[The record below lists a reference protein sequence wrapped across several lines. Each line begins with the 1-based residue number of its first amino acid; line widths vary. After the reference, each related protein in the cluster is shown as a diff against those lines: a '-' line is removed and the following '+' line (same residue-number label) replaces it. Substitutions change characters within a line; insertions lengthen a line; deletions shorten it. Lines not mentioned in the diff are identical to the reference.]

1 MATIPAGQK
10 FHTVSA
16 HVDTTNKGSAQA
28 NSNREVFTMQD
39 IEDSVG
45 GGLVTSLT
53 TTGDSGAATLVSGVL
68 NIPEYTDTVTSLTT
82 TGDSGAATLVSG
94 VLNIPTPNS
103 APLVWSAQ
111 LAQSSTGNPAPQT
124 RAVDTL
130 IGNFGG
136 GFRDVEFTRT
146 GVGTYK
152 ARVIYT
158 ANNTSVTKLTLVF
171 GDSICRI
178 TGSSQGS
185 GSGISYRE
193 WTFETPGFDGVLS
206 DGLLLGNN
214 GGYTTITL
222 YA

>member
-68 NIPEYTDTVTSLTT
+68 NIP
-82 TGDSGAATLVSG
+82 
-94 VLNIPTPNS
+94 TPIS

-185 GSGISYRE
+185 GSGLSYRE

>member
-1 MATIPAGQK
+1 
-10 FHTVSA
+10 
-16 HVDTTNKGSAQA
+16 
-28 NSNREVFTMQD
+28 
-39 IEDSVG
+39 
-45 GGLVTSLT
+45 LVTL
-53 TTGDSGAATLVSGVL
+53 G
-68 NIPEYTDTVTSLTT
+68 E
-82 TGDSGAATLVSG
+82 
-94 VLNIPTPNS
+94 
-103 APLVWSAQ
+103 
-111 LAQSSTGNPAPQT
+111 
-124 RAVDTL
+124 
-130 IGNFGG
+130 
-136 GFRDVEFTRT
+136 FRDVEFTRT

>member
-28 NSNREVFTMQD
+28 NSDREVFTMQD

-45 GGLVTSLT
+45 GGL
-53 TTGDSGAATLVSGVL
+53 
-68 NIPEYTDTVTSLTT
+68 VTSLTT

-111 LAQSSTGNPAPQT
+111 LAQSSTGNPIPQT

-158 ANNTSVTKLTLVF
+158 ANNTSVNKLTLVF

-178 TGSSQGS
+178 TGGSQGS
-185 GSGISYRE
+185 GGGGSYKE
-193 WTFETPGFDGVLS
+193 WIFETPGFDGVLS

>member
-1 MATIPAGQK
+1 MAVIPAGQK
-10 FHTVSA
+10 FHTVSSS
-16 HVDTTNKGSAQA
+16 VSTENKGSAQA

-53 TTGDSGAATLVSGVL
+53 TIGDSGAATLV
-68 NIPEYTDTVTSLTT
+68 
-82 TGDSGAATLVSG
+82 AG

-111 LAQSSTGNPAPQT
+111 LFQSTTGNPAPQT

-152 ARVIYT
+152 AKVIYT

-178 TGSSQGS
+178 TGSSQGA
-185 GSGISYRE
+185 GGGVSYRE

-222 YA
+222 YS